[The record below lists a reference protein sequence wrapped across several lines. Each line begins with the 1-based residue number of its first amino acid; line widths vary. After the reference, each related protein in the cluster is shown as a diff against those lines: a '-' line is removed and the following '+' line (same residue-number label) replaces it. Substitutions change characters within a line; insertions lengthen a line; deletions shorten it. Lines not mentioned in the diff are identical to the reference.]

1 MPSKEQLEALK
12 KKKSQI
18 TAQISEMHA
27 KIKTQD
33 RKDETRIKI
42 LIGAAMM
49 AEAKAQPK
57 IKTFLDQVLKSRI
70 KEKRNIEFLQKKGWM
85 KEP

>member
-70 KEKRNIEFLQKKGWM
+70 KEKRNIEFLQKKEWM